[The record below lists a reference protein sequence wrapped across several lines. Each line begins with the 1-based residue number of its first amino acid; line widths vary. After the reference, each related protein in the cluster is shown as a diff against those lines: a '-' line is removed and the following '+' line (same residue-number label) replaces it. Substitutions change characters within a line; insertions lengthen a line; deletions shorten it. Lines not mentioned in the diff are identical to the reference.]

1 MSLPRVSG
9 LSVQSDRDKTGSMCR
24 GSSLPGGPRG
34 PQSRPGRVRLGEK
47 PWGLFRPQRG
57 SRTRGSALRD
67 QLRPGTG
74 SAPPPNPTPPRG
86 TLMLA
91 EGWGPV
97 SAAAPGPTGRRVCTG
112 ATPCPACLGVMDRP
126 GGRSLA
132 NQGWLATPISEL
144 ATLPG
149 QGQSKCCL
157 THHGPSMV
165 VSMALPKMAN
175 GSTRPGWEGPGGQA
189 PTRPAREP
197 LKDPSSPACLP
208 AYQTEP
214 QIPILSPVTV
224 RCIRFL

>member
-149 QGQSKCCL
+149 QGKCCL
-157 THHGPSMV
+157 THHAPSLV
-165 VSMALPKMAN
+165 VSTALPKTAN
-175 GSTRPGWEGPGGQA
+175 GSTRPGWEGPGGQV
-189 PTRPAREP
+189 PTRRTRESI
-197 LKDPSSPACLP
+197 KEPSSPACLP

>member
-57 SRTRGSALRD
+57 SHTRGSALRD
-67 QLRPGTG
+67 QLHPGTG

-132 NQGWLATPISEL
+132 NQGWLATPISEP

-149 QGQSKCCL
+149 QGKCCL
-157 THHGPSMV
+157 THHGPSLV
-165 VSMALPKMAN
+165 VSTALPKTAN
-175 GSTRPGWEGPGGQA
+175 GSTRPGWEGPGGQV
-189 PTRPAREP
+189 PTRPTRESV
-197 LKDPSSPACLP
+197 KDPSSPACLP

>member
-97 SAAAPGPTGRRVCTG
+97 SAAAPGPTGSRVCTG
-112 ATPCPACLGVMDRP
+112 ATLCPACLGVMDRP

-132 NQGWLATPISEL
+132 NQGWLATPISEP

-149 QGQSKCCL
+149 QGKCCL
-157 THHGPSMV
+157 THHGLSLV
-165 VSMALPKMAN
+165 VSTALPKTAN

-189 PTRPAREP
+189 PTRPTRESV
-197 LKDPSSPACLP
+197 KEPSSPACLP

>member
-24 GSSLPGGPRG
+24 GSSLLGGPRG

-47 PWGLFRPQRG
+47 PWGLFRTQRG

-97 SAAAPGPTGRRVCTG
+97 SAAAPGPTGSRVCTG

-132 NQGWLATPISEL
+132 NQGWLATPISEP

-149 QGQSKCCL
+149 QGKCCL
-157 THHGPSMV
+157 THHGPSLV
-165 VSMALPKMAN
+165 VSTALPKTAN

-189 PTRPAREP
+189 PTRPTRESV
-197 LKDPSSPACLP
+197 KEPSSPACLP

>member
-57 SRTRGSALRD
+57 SCTRGSALRD

-74 SAPPPNPTPPRG
+74 SAPPPNPMPPRG

-97 SAAAPGPTGRRVCTG
+97 SAAPGPTGSQVCTG

-132 NQGWLATPISEL
+132 NQGWLATPISEP

-149 QGQSKCCL
+149 QGKCCL
-157 THHGPSMV
+157 THHGPSLV
-165 VSMALPKMAN
+165 VSTALPKTAN
-175 GSTRPGWEGPGGQA
+175 GSTRPGWEGPGGQV
-189 PTRPAREP
+189 PTRPTRESV
-197 LKDPSSPACLP
+197 KEPSSPACLP

>member
-97 SAAAPGPTGRRVCTG
+97 SAAAPGPTGRWVCTG

-144 ATLPG
+144 ATLPS

-165 VSMALPKMAN
+165 VSTALPKTAN

-189 PTRPAREP
+189 HTRPTREP